1 MHTNLALILQMW
13 LLFKNTNILS
23 FNIWKEGSFFVL
35 KIVPYNKRQSRKQK
49 KREEEIEEKDF
60 KINNENQ
67 KEWKKRW
74 REVDNE
80 NEKEEKE
87 MNELTLSQQKV
98 LWSSY
103 MIRDDIND
111 DDNDMDPLL
120 QITNVSIDDDPLL

>member
-1 MHTNLALILQMW
+1 
-13 LLFKNTNILS
+13 
-23 FNIWKEGSFFVL
+23 
-35 KIVPYNKRQSRKQK
+35 
-49 KREEEIEEKDF
+49 
-60 KINNENQ
+60 
-67 KEWKKRW
+67 
-74 REVDNE
+74 
-80 NEKEEKE
+80 